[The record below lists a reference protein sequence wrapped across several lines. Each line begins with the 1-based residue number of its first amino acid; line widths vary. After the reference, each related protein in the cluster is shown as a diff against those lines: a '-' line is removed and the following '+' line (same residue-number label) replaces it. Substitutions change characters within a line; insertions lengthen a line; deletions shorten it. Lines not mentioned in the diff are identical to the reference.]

1 MKTTTPAVLALCLIA
16 AAGCQATTVR
26 GPAGEG
32 VTTTTPRSLTIH
44 RGSSVPLEIG
54 IDRENFSGPVTVSLA
69 QLPDGVTVDD
79 KSQTVET
86 TSATF
91 VLRAS
96 RDAALVRNQ
105 AVSVTVEGRD
115 DRRATQYFDLTVL
128 E

>member
-1 MKTTTPAVLALCLIA
+1 MRSLMLSLAVAACLLPAACRQVS
-16 AAGCQATTVR
+16 VR
-26 GPAGEG
+26 GPNNEVLTAAVPRT
-32 VTTTTPRSLTIH
+32 VTVH
-44 RGSSVPLEIG
+44 RGQSVPVQIG